1 MIKKI
6 LRGFILPVIL
16 ISALTACTVGVQRT
30 EEREISGVS
39 ALSIATVGEFI
50 VRQGEEESLVIEGP
64 NNYLRNITTEV
75 IDGTLYIDSRRGITS
90 SSLQKTTYTLTVQD
104 LDEISFSG
112 AGSIAISSFE
122 TDDLVVT
129 LTGAGNIEIY
139 SLTANHLTVLLNSAG
154 SIYIGGNTLTQDVLI
169 SGVGSYDASYLQSTT
184 ASVVLSGA
192 GSAEVWVT
200 DSLDVT
206 ITGVG
211 SITYYGEPNVQQN
224 VSGLGSINRKDDGK

>member
-1 MIKKI
+1 MKRNSLI
-6 LRGFILPVIL
+6 LFILIAIFVPV
-16 ISALTACTVGVQRT
+16 LTACTVGVQRT
-30 EEREISGVS
+30 ENREISGVS

-90 SSLQKTTYTLTVQD
+90 GSLQKITYTLTVQD

-112 AGSIAISSFE
+112 AGSISISSFE
-122 TDDLVVT
+122 TDDLDVT

-139 SLTANHLTVLLNSAG
+139 SLTTNHLTVLLNSAG

-211 SITYYGEPNVQQN
+211 SITYYGEPSVQQN
-224 VSGLGSINRKDDGK
+224 VSGLGSINRKGSK